1 MEAENGRYKVNSRD
15 IVSEVIEGEVIAI
28 DLAGGAY
35 YSLRGGAAEVWK
47 LFAAG
52 AADLDAAVALFGE
65 AGDRAALT
73 GLLERLR
80 AERMVVPA
88 EDGDG
93 AGAAPAAGSV
103 GYSEPVFEKYD
114 DMQDYFLLDP
124 IHDVGA
130 AGWPSPAPG
139 SQR

>member
-1 MEAENGRYKVNSRD
+1 MEADNGRYKVNSRD

-47 LFAAG
+47 IFAAG
-52 AADLDAAVALFGE
+52 AADLDAAVTLFGE
-65 AGDRAALT
+65 AGDREALT

-80 AERMVVPA
+80 SERLVVPA

-93 AGAAPAAGSV
+93 AAAAPADGPV
-103 GYSEPVFEKYD
+103 YYTEPVFEKYD
-114 DMQDYFLLDP
+114 DMQVYFLLDP

-130 AGWPSPAPG
+130 AGWPPPAPG